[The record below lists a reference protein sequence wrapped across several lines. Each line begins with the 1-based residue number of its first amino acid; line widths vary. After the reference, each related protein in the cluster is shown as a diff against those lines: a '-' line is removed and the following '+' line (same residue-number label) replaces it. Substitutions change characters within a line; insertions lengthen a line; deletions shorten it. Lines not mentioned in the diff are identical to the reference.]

1 MNSVKIINEK
11 YFPTGHV
18 AIQVFLDIETD
29 NQELDLDILNKCSC
43 DISETVLEAN
53 TLEEN

>member
-11 YFPTGHV
+11 HFPTGHV

-43 DISETVLEAN
+43 DISEIILETN
-53 TLEEN
+53 TSKEN